1 MSYKVSSCIESKS
14 SFSALFHHA
23 FHATVGDEP
32 HHCDEDIQRVGQPRR
47 DRKNLSFMDIKGT
60 LRI

>member
-32 HHCDEDIQRVGQPRR
+32 HHRDEDIQRA
-47 DRKNLSFMDIKGT
+47 DR
-60 LRI
+60 